1 MALPQLFSPRA
12 EGQGL
17 RVLQAHRRVHK
28 YQPVVFGSPVAV
40 VQAAVGGDF
49 VAAAEVLIS
58 AAPVELLGGLVV
70 LWAEIKFISCK
81 ELPLQ

>member
-12 EGQGL
+12 EDQGP

-28 YQPVVFGSPVAV
+28 YQPIVFGSPVTV
-40 VQAAVGGDF
+40 VQVAVGGDF
-49 VAAAEVLIS
+49 AAAAEVLVS
-58 AAPVELLGGLVV
+58 AVPVERLGGLVV

-81 ELPLQ
+81 VLPLQ